1 MEKHR
6 IDKNDFD
13 FIEELEQKA
22 GTIESIYEKM
32 FQLELNGQK
41 ESKEFKDLLAELRTA
56 IAKEKSLY
64 QLPDLDFARI
74 DALAH
79 FILEN
84 RTPDDFKKDMY
95 SIINQ
100 EHEGKVERRILGSLI
115 RKNSENYEGVKESLP
130 GIITGFLGMIG
141 DLDGEELDKE
151 LTKSIVS
158 SNILQK
164 SIENDTYNGFLTILR
179 EFIND
184 PKYAKFREPLLRS
197 KYYLAY
203 INPSLEEGLLSNGF
217 EIPETFY
224 SGAQFAA
231 NITGTNNLALEMMQD
246 VYGFPI
252 AIENIGELLTTS
264 DEELMDYNKATTA
277 ILRQCILRSLF
288 LYLSTDRIKTL
299 NVSFQQLL
307 EDDDY
312 KGMHPDGQKSEELIT
327 ECFEAADRDRE
338 KQKTLSFGQ
347 KPSN

>member
-6 IDKNDFD
+6 INKNDFE
-13 FIEELEQKA
+13 FIEELENKA
-22 GTIESIYEKM
+22 GNIESIYEKM

-41 ESKEFKDLLAELRTA
+41 GSKEFKNLLGELRAA
-56 IAKEKSLY
+56 IIAEKKLY
-64 QLPDLDFARI
+64 QQPDLDFARI

-100 EHEGKVERRILGSLI
+100 EHEGKVERRILGKLI
-115 RKNSENYEGVKESLP
+115 SKNTEDYKGVKESLP

-141 DLDGEELDKE
+141 ELEGEELDE
-151 LTKSIVS
+151 QITQSLAT
-158 SNILQK
+158 SNILHK

-203 INPSLEEGLLSNGF
+203 INPSLEEGLLNNGF

-224 SGAQFAA
+224 SGAKFAA
-231 NITGTNNLALEMMQD
+231 SVTGTNPLALEMMQD

-252 AIENIGELLTTS
+252 AIDALGELLATS
-264 DEELMDYNKATTA
+264 DEDLMDYDKATIA
-277 ILRQCILRSLF
+277 ILKQCILRSLF
-288 LYLSTDRIKTL
+288 LYLSTERIKTL
-299 NVSFQQLL
+299 NISFQELL
-307 EDDDY
+307 DDDDY
-312 KGMHPDGQKSEELIT
+312 KGMHPDGQKSEDLIA

-338 KQKTLSFGQ
+338 KQKTLLFGQ

>member
-1 MEKHR
+1 MPEVVNKFLFSELRKKELLLEKNKNKIGSNEMDMDIRLIFLKTMLMIMGDYNNYIFYTNDDDMTLFNNEAFIEAHSEKQMKLFLEQF
-6 IDKNDFD
+6 IKTQLFKQFLLNEKQLYLYDKNNKKIISKENNEIYAENNYDIKD
-13 FIEELEQKA
+13 FID
-22 GTIESIYEKM
+22 TSY
-32 FQLELNGQK
+32 
-41 ESKEFKDLLAELRTA
+41 
-56 IAKEKSLY
+56 
-64 QLPDLDFARI
+64 
-74 DALAH
+74 
-79 FILEN
+79 
-84 RTPDDFKKDMY
+84 FKKLAKKY
-95 SIINQ
+95 
-100 EHEGKVERRILGSLI
+100 
-115 RKNSENYEGVKESLP
+115 P
-130 GIITGFLGMIG
+130 
-141 DLDGEELDKE
+141 
-151 LTKSIVS
+151 
-158 SNILQK
+158 
-164 SIENDTYNGFLTILR
+164 

-307 EDDDY
+307 DDDDY
-312 KGMHPDGQKSEELIT
+312 KGMHPDGQKSEELIA

-338 KQKTLSFGQ
+338 KQKTLLFGQ